1 MTWDVVITRWRSSLH
16 QAETLFESEDWDGL
30 STMSWQVPG
39 GALTAHPTSAEVE
52 ELRALRSRSDALQE
66 RVVHRLS
73 DLSGQI
79 DTEATRRLAARA
91 YVASDV
97 L

>member
-1 MTWDVVITRWRSSLH
+1 
-16 QAETLFESEDWDGL
+16 
-30 STMSWQVPG
+30 MSWEVPS
-39 GALTAHPTSAEVE
+39 GAITAHPTSDEVE
-52 ELRALRSRSDALQE
+52 ELRRLRSRSDALQE
-66 RVVHRLS
+66 RVIRRLS
-73 DLSGQI
+73 DLGGQI

>member
-1 MTWDVVITRWRSSLH
+1 
-16 QAETLFESEDWDGL
+16 
-30 STMSWQVPG
+30 MSWEVPS
-39 GALTAHPTSAEVE
+39 GAITAHPTAGEVE
-52 ELRALRSRSDALQE
+52 ELRRLRSRSDALQQ
-66 RVVHRLS
+66 RVGRRLA

-79 DTEATRRLAARA
+79 DTEVTRRLAARA